1 MSRYLIIFYKSIK
14 LKQILVNNDKNM
26 YDYCFYFNLY
36 MNKYQNRILIIT
48 VISIFSCLCW

>member
-48 VISIFSCLCW
+48 IISIFSCLCW